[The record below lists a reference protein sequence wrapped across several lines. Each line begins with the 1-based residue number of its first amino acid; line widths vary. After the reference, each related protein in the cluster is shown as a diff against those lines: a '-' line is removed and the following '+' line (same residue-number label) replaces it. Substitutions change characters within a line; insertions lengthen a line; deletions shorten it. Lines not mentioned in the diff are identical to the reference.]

1 VSSINFYRG
10 RYGVSSCGRQ
20 DRIEFRPTYT
30 PRDVCERLIG
40 SGGRCLCLLH
50 AAKRRGTVFEDTR
63 GISNIQESDEHTTGR
78 PSGRSPQET
87 SPKNL
92 PRFSALRR
100 LVLLRLPPGSSFV
113 RPRSRSPRFL
123 FLSLS
128 RRTYSLHLG
137 RCTRGVAA
145 RLCGVPLGMILRLRG
160 GRKKRCVTK

>member
-10 RYGVSSCGRQ
+10 RYGASCGRQ

-30 PRDVCERLIG
+30 RCMRTPHRKWRTMSLFVARCQATRDSI
-40 SGGRCLCLLH
+40 
-50 AAKRRGTVFEDTR
+50 RGYT
-63 GISNIQESDEHTTGR
+63 ISNIQESDEHTT
-78 PSGRSPQET
+78 GRSPQET

-100 LVLLRLPPGSSFV
+100 RLVLLRLPPGSSFV
-113 RPRSRSPRFL
+113 RSRSRSPRFL

-145 RLCGVPLGMILRLRG
+145 RLCGVP
-160 GRKKRCVTK
+160 CHSA